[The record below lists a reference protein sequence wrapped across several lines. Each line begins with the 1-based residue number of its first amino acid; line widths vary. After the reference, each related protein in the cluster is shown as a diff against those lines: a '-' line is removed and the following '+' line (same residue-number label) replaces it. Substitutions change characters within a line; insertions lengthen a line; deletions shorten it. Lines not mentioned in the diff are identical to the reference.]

1 MRGSG
6 TAVVFLLRQALR
18 QCGCGVLSPQKIL
31 HKRSA
36 EAFLRDGF
44 LHTHFN
50 TVSRDEWQGATV
62 KAAFYISKHFCN
74 FYFPVRLPVGVLTF
88 YFFLSIM
95 GHPTKQR
102 LNIKYFYN
110 QSGNQFHIL
119 MEIFNGSKSKTPF
132 YRRIGSRG
140 RI

>member
-1 MRGSG
+1 MAYEQSELPERSLFR
-6 TAVVFLLRQALR
+6 ASLLYSSFFFA
-18 QCGCGVLSPQKIL
+18 
-31 HKRSA
+31 
-36 EAFLRDGF
+36 
-44 LHTHFN
+44 
-50 TVSRDEWQGATV
+50 
-62 KAAFYISKHFCN
+62 YFCSCRI
-74 FYFPVRLPVGVLTF
+74 PIGVLTF

-132 YRRIGSRG
+132 YR
-140 RI
+140 